1 MYNNRV
7 EVKRYIYIIFVVVDF
22 ELFVFFFGFDIYG
35 FCWNIKIILS
45 KYFILIFKKSKL
57 NKLFLLFI
65 CSLWMLV
72 LKKKN
77 NNKKIIIIK

>member
-1 MYNNRV
+1 M
-7 EVKRYIYIIFVVVDF
+7 KLKDIYIIFVVVDF

-72 LKKKN
+72 LKKKIIKKNN
-77 NNKKIIIIK
+77 NNKIEYEM